1 MGRSLLKR
9 RGKTMKLGW
18 YRILLILMLFASS
31 WAFGCASSSPPATAK
46 WKETTVKC
54 AVTGEEIGE
63 KDALKSEYK
72 GQLYYFCCE
81 SCKAAFDKDPE
92 RFIKR

>member
-1 MGRSLLKR
+1 
-9 RGKTMKLGW
+9 MKFGW

-31 WAFGCASSSPPATAK
+31 WALGCASSAPLATSK

-54 AVTGEEIGE
+54 ATTGEEIGE

-72 GQLYYFCCE
+72 GQIYYFCCE
-81 SCKAAFDKDPE
+81 SCKAAFDKAPE
-92 RFIKR
+92 QFIKR